1 MGTAQPNDYLK
12 ECIADALIVLLKEK
26 PIEKI
31 SVDEIVK
38 KAGVGRATYFR
49 SFHSKS
55 EAITFKFIK
64 MWAQYCE
71 LNDIKVRNSFDL
83 NNARHFFEY
92 NYSIRHILEI
102 VYQAGLQEAI
112 HESFY
117 KIVLTMEQE
126 SDISKR
132 YREKFYA
139 HGLYGLLDEW
149 VKRDF
154 SETPDKMA
162 QMIVEILSTP
172 HMEPIYPQV
181 QM

>member
-12 ECIADALIVLLKEK
+12 ECIADAIILLIKEK

-31 SVDEIVK
+31 TVDEIVK

-49 SFHSKS
+49 SFHSKN
-55 EAITFKFIK
+55 EAITFKFTK
-64 MWAQYCE
+64 MWEQYCE
-71 LNDIKVRNSFDL
+71 LNDVAIRDSFDL
-83 NNARHFFEY
+83 NNAQHFFEY

-102 VYQAGLQEAI
+102 VYRAGLQEAI

-117 KIVLTMEQE
+117 RIVLTMEHQ
-126 SDISKR
+126 SVVPKL

-149 VKRDF
+149 VKRGF
-154 SETPDKMA
+154 SETPDEMA
-162 QMIVEILSTP
+162 QITTQIILRP
-172 HMEPIYPQV
+172 YNAGK
-181 QM
+181 